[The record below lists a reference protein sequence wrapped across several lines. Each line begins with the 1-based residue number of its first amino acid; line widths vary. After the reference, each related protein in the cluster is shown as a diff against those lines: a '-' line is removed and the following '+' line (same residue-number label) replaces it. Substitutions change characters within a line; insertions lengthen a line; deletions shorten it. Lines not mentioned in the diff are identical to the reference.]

1 MHPMAKDVI
10 ALSSYSWSHS
20 VLRFSGFAAFTAS
33 SKFIRNTARE
43 RERKESEVRRE
54 NESKE
59 EDLPEEEEEEETYF
73 RMSQTT
79 SPVW

>member
-33 SKFIRNTARE
+33 SKFIRNTERE

-54 NESKE
+54 NDSK
-59 EDLPEEEEEEETYF
+59 EEETYLSCI
-73 RMSQTT
+73 RCCCPSMS
-79 SPVW
+79 

>member
-1 MHPMAKDVI
+1 MHPMAKDII

-33 SKFIRNTARE
+33 SKFIRNTERE
-43 RERKESEVRRE
+43 RERKESEVRKE

-59 EDLPEEEEEEETYF
+59 ETYLSEEEEETYLSCT
-73 RMSQTT
+73 RCCCPSMS
-79 SPVW
+79 